1 MQLRNVY
8 DSLLNNALVKDS
20 ETILNKKK
28 NLLRKYDTYNDD
40 FLRPCVYTLHVA
52 FKKFSDLRFLDQ
64 FDLCGVWCFEP
75 VTVSMVKVWNY
86 SKTPIRGVQ
95 QFGVRLIITLLEY
108 EYHSNYTIGRY
119 KAVMVSHLFSLV
131 ANLPSGIFQAP
142 AVRWYALPRN
152 DSNGEMHSLSCICSE
167 ILTKE
172 EYWHKFG
179 HLYQLWIFQGSEGRG
194 RAWESQEFPF
204 SYFKIRK
211 CMNETWVIES
221 HGNGIKCWEK
231 GTKYRVMEVIKN
243 ATGQVIEFYKL
254 RRIWIPRFCTHCFSF
269 GKYYSPGRTWLGILK
284 SLSYL
289 LDLNLFLL
297 LFC

>member
-1 MQLRNVY
+1 MWCLMFWAR
-8 DSLLNNALVKDS
+8 DSFHGKSLELQQNADPGSSAVWGK
-20 ETILNKKK
+20 
-28 NLLRKYDTYNDD
+28 TYNHTVRIWVS
-40 FLRPCVYTLHVA
+40 FQLYHRPIQSGHGFTFVFSSREFA
-52 FKKFSDLRFLDQ
+52 F
-64 FDLCGVWCFEP
+64 W
-75 VTVSMVKVWNY
+75 Y
-86 SKTPIRGVQ
+86 
-95 QFGVRLIITLLEY
+95 
-108 EYHSNYTIGRY
+108 
-119 KAVMVSHLFSLV
+119 
-131 ANLPSGIFQAP
+131 FQAP

-194 RAWESQEFPF
+194 RAWESQECPF

-221 HGNGIKCWEK
+221 HGNGIKCWQK
-231 GTKYRVMEVIKN
+231 GTKYRVMEIIKN
-243 ATGQVIEFYKL
+243 VTGQVIEFYKL
-254 RRIWIPRFCTHCFSF
+254 RRIWIPRFCAHCFSF